1 MNDKIKNALRTGS
14 YAILAIVAILMIYR
28 QIRIESIP
36 AAQKSIPHKIN
47 LEEIPVPRRPGT
59 RSIRIVGPPQ
69 KILKFELDF
78 TFSPS
83 PLDWKFLE
91 RTDKRADIMVEGR
104 IDADGNF
111 GIQRLRD
118 RGHPKAGQYIKN
130 VMSTWKFTQYMQG
143 TIRYYFNV
151 PTRMEHMKVQIDMRG
166 LERNTKFV
174 ERRDKVEMGLIYYIE
189 GIASNNIMIIN

>member
-1 MNDKIKNALRTGS
+1 MTEKIKKFLHTGL
-14 YAILAIVAILMIYR
+14 YTVLAISAVIMIYR

-59 RSIRIVGPPQ
+59 QSIRIVGPPQ
-69 KILKFELDF
+69 KVLKFELDF

-111 GIQRLRD
+111 GIQRVRD

-130 VMSTWKFTQYMQG
+130 VMSTWKFTRYMEG

-166 LERNTKFV
+166 VVRNPKFV
-174 ERRDKVEMGLIYYIE
+174 ERRDKVEIGLIYYIE
-189 GIASNNIMIIN
+189 GIDSNNIMIIN